1 MALPKFLRVILQY
14 VLMLLLTAVLLWLSL
29 RGLTV
34 GEGENKFD
42 FIWQAWQKS
51 NKTYLLLMAL
61 VAMISHILRAERW
74 RMLLAPSENHV
85 KLSNSFFSLMI
96 GYLVNLAI
104 PRGGE
109 VSRCYNLYKLE
120 NTPVEISFG
129 TVVVERIVDVL
140 CLLLI
145 VGLAFIVE
153 WDKLMM
159 FLEKLGVGSVE
170 GSGFHIPIWAYLALA
185 GLVAFGASF
194 YFFRKNE
201 KLIKI
206 LRGFKEGLLSVF
218 QLKNK
223 WLFVFYSITI
233 WSLYFLMS
241 FFVVKAFETTSH
253 LGFSAVLSVFAL
265 GSIAMAVPVPGG
277 AGSYHTIVPAG
288 LHILYAV
295 PMSDA
300 TAFVFIFHGWQTLT
314 MIVGGVISLIIS
326 YWIIRWKKQPV
337 K

>member
-1 MALPKFLRVILQY
+1 ML
-14 VLMLLLTAVLLWLSL
+14 VLTGGLLWLSL

-42 FIWQAWQKS
+42 FIWSAWEKS
-51 NKTYLLLMAL
+51 NKSYLLLMAL
-61 VAMISHILRAERW
+61 VAYISHFLRAVRW
-74 RMLLAPSENHV
+74 KMLLAPSENNI
-85 KLSNSFFSLMI
+85 KLSNSFYSLMI

-140 CLLLI
+140 CLLAI
-145 VGLAFIVE
+145 IGLAFIVE
-153 WDKLMM
+153 WDKLML
-159 FLEKLGVGSVE
+159 FLEKLGVGSGE
-170 GSGFHIPIWAYLALA
+170 SKGFRVPTWTILVLVGLMTAA
-185 GLVAFGASF
+185 GAF

-206 LRGFKEGLLSVF
+206 LKGFKEGLLSVF

-223 WLFVFYSITI
+223 WLFVFYSVVI

-241 FFVVKAFETTSH
+241 YFVVMAFDTTSH
-253 LGFSAVLSVFAL
+253 LGISAVLSVFAL
-265 GSIAMAVPVPGG
+265 GSIAMAAPVPGG

-288 LHILYAV
+288 LYMLYAI
-295 PMSDA
+295 PLSDA
-300 TAFVFIFHGWQTLT
+300 TAFVFIFHAWQTLT

-326 YWIIRWKKQPV
+326 YWLIRWRKHPAK
-337 K
+337 